1 MTNSHHQ
8 HNVVYHAECPEPN
21 CSSNYTGQTKCRL
34 LKRVIQHNRTD
45 KNSHLLKHS
54 SSNNHHRVWMDDFK
68 VLGSGYKWN
77 IKRKISEALFI
88 KEKKPDLNVQKDAYT
103 LKLYHWRHNVSEFQ
117 YQAPDYVLWIKDEIL
132 SFYEINKVNDMILL
146 VEFYF

>member
-1 MTNSHHQ
+1 MKNNS
-8 HNVVYHAECPEPN
+8 PEPN

-68 VLGSGYKWN
+68 VLGSGYKLN
-77 IKRKISEALFI
+77 FKIEISEALFV

-103 LKLYHWRHNVSEFQ
+103 LKLYIPLMSRYLDVDTIQWSEYQ
-117 YQAPDYVLWIKDEIL
+117 YQAPDDVLR
-132 SFYEINKVNDMILL
+132 V
-146 VEFYF
+146 